1 MMTYLKLVAHGVK
14 RHLMK
19 PDKLEERT
27 TLCGSVVTGRHGWR
41 LISALEGDECE
52 KCADVSF
59 WASSRRPIRENA
71 DGE

>member
-19 PDKLEERT
+19 PDKLEEGT
-27 TLCGSVVTGRHGWR
+27 TLCGSVVTGSHGWR

-52 KCADVSF
+52 K
-59 WASSRRPIRENA
+59 
-71 DGE
+71 